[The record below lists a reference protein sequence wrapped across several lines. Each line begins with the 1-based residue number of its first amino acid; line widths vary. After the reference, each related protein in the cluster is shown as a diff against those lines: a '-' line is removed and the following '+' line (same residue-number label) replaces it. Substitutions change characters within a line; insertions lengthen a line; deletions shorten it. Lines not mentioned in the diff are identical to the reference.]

1 MNESTYTIQA
11 KPIRVSVII
20 PVYNAGE
27 YLRPCLEALM
37 AQTLQEMEFIF
48 VLDCPTDGSDV
59 LVKQYAQ
66 KDKRFVVI
74 ENEENLHIG
83 LSRNRGIEAARG
95 EYIAFC
101 DHDDV
106 MRPEMYQELYDFA
119 ASQSYDIVMSIPA
132 TRSNQHTEV

>member
-11 KPIRVSVII
+11 TPIRVSVII

-59 LVKQYAQ
+59 LVK
-66 KDKRFVVI
+66 K
-74 ENEENLHIG
+74 
-83 LSRNRGIEAARG
+83 
-95 EYIAFC
+95 
-101 DHDDV
+101 
-106 MRPEMYQELYDFA
+106 
-119 ASQSYDIVMSIPA
+119 
-132 TRSNQHTEV
+132 